1 MSVLELAS
9 VGEIV
14 NGYRVVWRP
23 LAGMQ
28 ELALTCPANELLLEG
43 TRGPGKSE
51 IQLACFRKNVG
62 QGFGSH
68 WRGIIFDRAYKNL
81 DDLVIKSKR
90 YFYALNDG
98 AEWKA
103 STKEYKWVWP
113 TGEELLFRQ
122 LRTKDDYA
130 NFHGQEYPFI
140 GWNELTKYPDD
151 SLYEDM
157 LSCNRSSFIPMPGS
171 GVPNIPLQVVS
182 TTNPLG
188 PGHNWVK
195 SKFIDPV
202 PPGELQ
208 VFWKEVF
215 NPRTQRKEPVKR
227 TICRLFCSYKENIYL
242 TPEYITY
249 LEGIKDENKRRAW
262 LYGDWDIT
270 SGGALDDVWSSANV
284 VPRFKIPSNWKVDRS
299 FDWGSSHP
307 FSVGWWAEANGEE
320 ITLPSGQRW
329 APKKGS
335 LFRIYE
341 WYGAE
346 DLDGG
351 ANRGLR
357 IPPARIAE
365 EIVAIEN
372 RLRDLGWIAGAVV
385 PGPADNQIFESRDP
399 ATPTIAKEF
408 EKYGVYWARSDKAK
422 GTRKNG
428 LELLRQ
434 MVENAK
440 TGEKPG
446 FYVMQNCKAGLKLL
460 PTIPRDEDDPD
471 DVDTNSPDHIYDES
485 RYRVL
490 STAFRPGLLEI
501 L

>member
-1 MSVLELAS
+1 MLEAGSV
-9 VGEIV
+9 VD
-14 NGYRVVWRP
+14 GYRVVWKP

-28 ELALTCPANELLLEG
+28 ELALSCPANELLLEG

-51 IQLACFRKNVG
+51 IQLAIFRKWVG

-90 YFYALNDG
+90 FFGSLGDG

-103 STKEYKWVWP
+103 SNKEYKWVWP

-122 LRTKDDYA
+122 LRTKDDYQ
-130 NFHGQEYPFI
+130 NFHGQEYPYI

-157 LSCNRSSFIPMPGS
+157 LSCNRSSFIPIPGS
-171 GVPNIPLQVVS
+171 GVPNIPLRVIS

-188 PGHNWVK
+188 VGHNWVK
-195 SKFIDPV
+195 SRFIDRAA
-202 PPGELQ
+202 PGELQ
-208 VFWKEVF
+208 TIWKEVF
-215 NPRTQRKEPVKR
+215 NPKTQKREPIKR
-227 TICRLFCSYKENIYL
+227 TLCRLFCSYKENIYL
-242 TPEYITY
+242 TPEYMVF
-249 LEGIKDENKRRAW
+249 LESIKDENKRRAW

-284 VPRFKIPSNWKVDRS
+284 VPRFKIPSTWRVDRS

-320 ITLPSGQRW
+320 IVLPSGSRW
-329 APKKGS
+329 APAKGS

-341 WYGAE
+341 LYGAE
-346 DLDGG
+346 DLEGG

-357 IPPARIAE
+357 APPARVAE
-365 EIVAIEN
+365 EIVVIEK
-372 RLRDLGWIAGAVV
+372 RLKELGWINSFVQ
-385 PGPADNQIFESRDP
+385 PGPADNQIHDVRDVN
-399 ATPTIAKEF
+399 TPTIADEF
-408 EKYGVYWARSDKAK
+408 RKFGIIWGRSDKSK
-422 GTRKNG
+422 GSRKIG
-428 LELLRQ
+428 LELTRQ
-434 MVENAK
+434 MVDNAK
-440 TGEKPG
+440 TGERPG
-446 FYVMQNCKAGLKLL
+446 LYVMQNCKAALKLL
-460 PTIPRDEDDPD
+460 PTVPRDEDDPD
-471 DVDTNSPDHIYDES
+471 DVDTDSPDHIYDDT

-490 STAFRPGLLEI
+490 SSTFRPGILEI
-501 L
+501 N